1 METMGFLGPQ
11 GTHSEA
17 AAIYLNGLL
26 PSPVKLVAYPEI
38 YSAMQ
43 AVAEGGVDSCLVP
56 VENSLEGSINVTL
69 DVLAHS
75 DTLAVAYELVWG
87 VHNQLMAKEKDAAI
101 TKIYSHAQPLSQ
113 CRAYLKS
120 WYPQAQLLAMPSTAK
135 AARYVAE
142 SGEPGAAAICT
153 KRAGELYGL
162 CTIAEEIQDNMAN
175 CTRFFRVCRRGETA
189 RGMVDKALVICQID
203 GSRAGSLCEVLQE
216 YARRGVNMTRIES
229 RPARTE
235 LGAYIFFFELE
246 PVSGMEKMKES
257 IEAVRQK
264 SFWLKN
270 LGEFPVVYATKH

>member
-1 METMGFLGPQ
+1 MGFLGPQ

-17 AAIYLNGLL
+17 AAIHLNGLL
-26 PSPVKLVAYPEI
+26 SAPVELVACPEI

-43 AVAEGGVDSCLVP
+43 GVADGELDSCLVP

-69 DVLAHS
+69 DMLAHS
-75 DTLAVAYELVWG
+75 DTLAVSYELVWDI
-87 VHNQLMAKEKDAAI
+87 HNQLMAKDSDAVI

-113 CRAYLKS
+113 CHAYLKRQ
-120 WYPQAQLLAMPSTAK
+120 YPQAQLVAMPSTAK

-142 SGEPGAAAICT
+142 SGEPGTAAICT
-153 KRAGELYGL
+153 KRAGSLYGL
-162 CTIAEEIQDNMAN
+162 SVVAEEIQDNMTN
-175 CTRFFRVCRRGETA
+175 CTRFFRVCRRE
-189 RGMVDKALVICQID
+189 RLVPEKVDKALVICQID

-216 YARRGVNMTRIES
+216 YAARGVNMTRIES

-246 PVSGMEKMKES
+246 PVSGMEKMKEA

-264 SFWLKN
+264 SFWLKET
-270 LGEFPVVYATKH
+270 GEFPVVYATKH